1 MQVIR
6 RRGGIRALAGRDRFW
21 LAPSIARLPDDHL
34 ENRHV
39 RLMCRY
45 AAGRMSRSPASLP
58 LEVAEQVHLA
68 RIGCADTPTGPEP

>member
-6 RRGGIRALAGRDRFW
+6 HRGGIRALAGRDRFW

-34 ENRHV
+34 DKRHV

-45 AAGRMSRSPASLP
+45 AAAIARGELP
-58 LEVAEQVHLA
+58 GPYSNAAAETFA
-68 RIGCADTPTGPEP
+68 RAAEAEGQQR